1 MEKILNL
8 TDVSDEAFT
17 AAAETIQKWKNDGA
31 PVTMTYQTV
40 EEGQQLVKR
49 VTQSCDNSFNKG
61 YLFAGLAVMT
71 GAGIMYLMDYFKY
84 KPKK

>member
-1 MEKILNL
+1 MEKIINL

-40 EEGQQLVKR
+40 EEAQQLVKR
-49 VTQSCDNSFNKG
+49 VQQSCDKSFNRG
-61 YLFAGLAVMT
+61 YLIAGIAVMA
-71 GAGIMYLMDYFKY
+71 GAGIAYLMDYFKY